1 MRKLI
6 LLTITLIF
14 VACTADELPSDA
26 DAVVDEAALANFEGD
41 FLKVLGDHSFIYD
54 VKINND
60 DIQEIVAYVDYY
72 ENGEFIE
79 RIADLSTYFS
89 DSNADVS
96 VAFVQQTFQETYEK
110 WNVAIIDDSGSGALE
125 TENEHPKSRHDV
137 LSTVWGS
144 VGMPVNLTMGDA
156 QVIAYVIYSDE
167 STISSSSSIET
178 EEDLQKLTNH
188 EYVYV
193 LSMDIK

>member
-6 LLTITLIF
+6 LLTVTLIF
-14 VACTADELPSDA
+14 AACTADEMPSDA

-41 FLKVLGDHSFIYD
+41 FLEVLGDHSFIYD

-79 RIADLSTYFS
+79 RIVDISTYFS
-89 DSNADVS
+89 DSNKDVS

-125 TENEHPKSRHDV
+125 TENEYPQLRHDM
-137 LSTVWGS
+137 LSAVWGS

-167 STISSSSSIET
+167 STISSPSFIET

-193 LSMDIK
+193 LYMDIK